1 MTALSAVL
9 LLAVSIAGALAL
21 ARGAARRGDGEVDP
35 LASVLAAW
43 TWCFAFV
50 TAAFHTLGYLEI
62 ASGEALLRMPWALV
76 AGLILVAVVWFAA
89 GGRAQDVV
97 AAARDGASVASG
109 IWRAE
114 PRWLVRLTVVVYA
127 ATLLL
132 VFAIGFPAGA
142 ESVAYHLPNGFVAF
156 QTGSLRIAD
165 TMFYSANNADAGLWN
180 AYLATFASERFVAL
194 AQLPF
199 LPPLALA
206 TYGCARRLGADARA
220 AAFAAVGILS
230 VPVIWQHAGVAEA
243 DSAGLAFVA
252 IALYFVLA
260 RDLPRM
266 RFVVAGL
273 ALGLAFGIKSLFLVA
288 GGLVLLVAVALGWG
302 RDRATRVAS
311 DAALVAAAAL
321 ALGGFWLV
329 RNFVET
335 GNPLYPIAIGGISD
349 LFGWRGAPDI
359 DPADG
364 RAAQFMWV
372 RSLAEWPLYPWL
384 EWHGADAGT
393 HYKSNAGLGA
403 LIATALPLSMVVV
416 AFATLRRSAPREAA
430 LARARRVVL
439 AAGVAMLAAWWLLG
453 QHQPRYA
460 SAAFVFLLPIVAV
473 AIAMLQ
479 QPARRWF
486 ERLLGLACAWMLCAF
501 LTQDL
506 ANFGDRVVYSRQT
519 TRALY
524 YEYPSAVDRL
534 PAGAVILNLDSRVAN
549 YPLVGARHANRVI
562 RFEIA
567 LRSFG
572 IDADQ
577 RGWNTSIKEHTKG
590 VLLTAPAMRKLGV
603 THVYMRPQPLIGT
616 DGCVTLHELGRIDR
630 NPVSGAAIDPPKVL
644 YRVAYCDA
652 APG

>member
-1 MTALSAVL
+1 MTALSALL
-9 LLAVSIAGALAL
+9 LLAVSMAGALAL
-21 ARGAARRGDGEVDP
+21 ARRAAGTHAGGVDA

-50 TAAFHTLGYLEI
+50 TAAFHALGYLEI
-62 ASGEALLRMPWALV
+62 ASGEALLRMPWALA
-76 AGLILVAVVWFAA
+76 AGLILVAVVWVTA
-89 GGRAQDVV
+89 GGRAQDMV
-97 AAARDGASVASG
+97 AAARDAARVVGCT
-109 IWRAE
+109 WRAE
-114 PRWLVRLTVVVYA
+114 PRWLVRLTITVYA

-132 VFAIGFPAGA
+132 VFAIGYPAGA
-142 ESVAYHLPNGFVAF
+142 EAVAYHLPNGFVAF

-165 TMFYSANNADAGLWN
+165 SMFYSANNADAGLWN
-180 AYLATFASERFVAL
+180 AFVASFASERFVAL

-220 AAFAAVGILS
+220 SAFAAVGILS

-260 RDLPRM
+260 RDLPRL
-266 RFVVAGL
+266 RLVVAGL
-273 ALGLAFGIKSLFLVA
+273 AIGLAFGIKSLFLLA
-288 GGLVLLVAVALGWG
+288 GAMVWLLAVALGWG
-302 RDRATRVAS
+302 RDRAVRLAG
-311 DAALVAAAAL
+311 DAAIVAASAL

-329 RNFVET
+329 RNFAET
-335 GNPLYPIAIGGISD
+335 GNPLYPIAISGISD

-403 LIATALPLSMVVV
+403 LIATAVPLSMLVL
-416 AFATLRRSAPREAA
+416 AFTTLRRAESGEAST
-430 LARARRVVL
+430 ARARLAVL
-439 AAGVAMLAAWWLLG
+439 AAGAAMLAAWWLLG

-460 SAAFVFLLPIVAV
+460 SAAFVFLLPLVALV
-473 AIAMLQ
+473 IAMLQ
-479 QPARRWF
+479 PAARRWF
-486 ERLLGLACAWMLCAF
+486 ERLLGLGCAWMLGAF

-524 YEYPSAVDRL
+524 YEYPAAVDRL

-567 LRSFG
+567 LRHFG

-590 VLLTAPAMRKLGV
+590 VQLAAPAMRKLGV

>member
-1 MTALSAVL
+1 MTALWSLL
-9 LLAVSIAGALAL
+9 LLAVSAVGALAI
-21 ARGAARRGDGEVDP
+21 ARAAARSSDGGVDP

-50 TAAFHTLGYLEI
+50 TASFHALGYLEI
-62 ASGEALLRMPWALV
+62 ATGRPLLRMPWALAAGLVLV
-76 AGLILVAVVWFAA
+76 AGVWVAA
-89 GGRAQDVV
+89 GGSKRGAV
-97 AAARDGASVASG
+97 AAAGDWVAVAG
-109 IWRAE
+109 RIARAK
-114 PRWLVRLTVVVYA
+114 PRWLVRITVAVYV
-127 ATLLL
+127 ATVML

-142 ESVAYHLPNGFVAF
+142 EAVAYHLPNGFVAF

-165 TMFYSANNADAGLWN
+165 SMFYSANNADAGLWG

-199 LPPLALA
+199 LPALALA
-206 TYGCARRLGADARA
+206 AYGCARCIGADARA
-220 AAFAAVGILS
+220 AAFAAIGILS

-260 RDLPRM
+260 SDLPRM

-288 GGLVLLVAVALGWG
+288 GVLVFLVAIAQGWG
-302 RDRATRVAS
+302 RRRLVGDVAIVVGC
-311 DAALVAAAAL
+311 AI

-329 RNFVET
+329 RNHVQT
-335 GNPLYPIAIGGISD
+335 GNPLYPFAVGGISD
-349 LFGWRGAPDI
+349 LLGWRAAPDI

-364 RAAQFMWV
+364 HAAQFMWV

-384 EWHGADAGT
+384 EWHAADAGT

-403 LIATALPLSMVVV
+403 LIATALPLSALVV
-416 AFATLRRSAPREAA
+416 AFVGLRRAA
-430 LARARRVVL
+430 SGDDTTARVRLAVL
-439 AAGVAMLAAWWLLG
+439 AAGVAMLVAWWLLG

-479 QPARRWF
+479 GTARRGL
-486 ERLLGLACAWMLCAF
+486 ERLLGLASVWMLVAF

-506 ANFGDRVVYSRQT
+506 ATFGDRVVYSRQT
-519 TRALY
+519 TRAQY
-524 YEYPSAVDRL
+524 YEYPSSVDRL
-534 PAGAVILNLDSRVAN
+534 SAGSVILNLDSRVAN
-549 YPLVGARHANRVI
+549 YPLIGAHYANRVV

-567 LRSFG
+567 LRTFG

-577 RGWNTSIKEHTKG
+577 RGWNTSLKEHTKG
-590 VLLTAPAMRKLGV
+590 VRLTAPLLRQLGV
-603 THVYMRPQPLIGT
+603 THVYMRPQPLIAT
-616 DGCVTLHELGRIDR
+616 DCCITLHELGRIDR
-630 NPVSGAAIDPPKVL
+630 NPVSRAAIDPPKVL
-644 YRVAYCDA
+644 YRVGYCDA